1 MALKD
6 KGGFRLDLDEK
17 FKKVAVDK
25 PVTPVVFDDEY
36 TYTDTDTDARAE
48 VIEEKKEVKPK
59 TKVKKQPKKENKT
72 KRMYLLV
79 KPSSFDKLSKYAE
92 DNGDSLNNLIQ
103 TLMDQ
108 FIEEK
113 DL

>member
-36 TYTDTDTDARAE
+36 THTDTDTHAE

-59 TKVKKQPKKENKT
+59 TKGKKQPKKENKT

-103 TLMDQ
+103 TLMDE
-108 FIEEK
+108 FIEENG
-113 DL
+113 L

>member
-25 PVTPVVFDDEY
+25 PVTPVVFEDEY
-36 TYTDTDTDARAE
+36 AYTDTDTHTE
-48 VIEEKKEVKPK
+48 IPEEKREAKPR
-59 TKVKKQPKKENKT
+59 TKAKKQPKKENKT

-79 KPSSFDKLSKYAE
+79 KPSSFEKLSKYAE
-92 DNGDSLNNLIQ
+92 ENGDSLNNLIQ
-103 TLMDQ
+103 TLMDR

-113 DL
+113 GL

>member
-17 FKKVAVDK
+17 FKKVTEEK
-25 PVTPVVFDDEY
+25 PVVPAVFDDGY
-36 TYTDTDTDARAE
+36 THTDTDTHTD
-48 VIEEKKEVKPK
+48 VIEEKKEVK
-59 TKVKKQPKKENKT
+59 TKAKAKKQPKKENKT

-92 DNGDSLNNLIQ
+92 ENEDSLNNLIQ

-113 DL
+113 GL

>member
-36 TYTDTDTDARAE
+36 TYTDTDTDTHVE

-59 TKVKKQPKKENKT
+59 AAAELEGQ
-72 KRMYLLV
+72 M
-79 KPSSFDKLSKYAE
+79 SFDF
-92 DNGDSLNNLIQ
+92 GG
-103 TLMDQ
+103 M
-108 FIEEK
+108 
-113 DL
+113 

>member
-17 FKKVAVDK
+17 FKKVTDEKPAV
-25 PVTPVVFDDEY
+25 PAVIEDEY
-36 TYTDTDTDARAE
+36 TYTHTDTDTHAE
-48 VIEEKKEVKPK
+48 TPVVKEVKPK
-59 TKVKKQPKKENKT
+59 AKAKKQLPKKENKT

-79 KPSSFDKLSKYAE
+79 KPSSFEKLGKYAE
-92 DNGDSLNNLIQ
+92 ENGDSLNNLIQ
-103 TLMDQ
+103 TLMDE

-113 DL
+113 RL

>member
-36 TYTDTDTDARAE
+36 MYTDTDTDARAE